1 MRIRK
6 LSEGTVNRIAAG
18 EVVERGASV
27 VKELVENAIDAGATA
42 IDVIFREGGRTLIRI
57 TDDGYGM
64 SPEELDL
71 AVERHATSKLK
82 DDELIEIATLGFR
95 GEALPSIGAVSR
107 MRIASRAKGAGE
119 AHAIRLAGG
128 RKEEVQPAALARGT
142 DIEVRDLF
150 FAVPARL
157 KFLKS
162 PRAETA
168 EAVETVKR
176 LALAHPAIAFSF
188 ASDDRRL
195 LDLPA
200 TPDHEAR
207 IARIMGPDFM
217 ANAVRIDAMR
227 EGVGLHGWAS
237 LPTYHRAQA
246 GHQYLFVN
254 GRPVRDKLIAGA
266 VKGAYADLLM
276 RARFPAVVLFISC
289 APQFVDVNVHPA
301 KAEVRFRDSGLVR
314 GLIVGAIREAL
325 GAGARRTSTSLAGAI
340 MPAPPPSRSEIAMGF
355 AASAPQGFA
364 EAQAAFL
371 LDGTTL
377 SAAIAEPLS
386 AESPDYPLGVARAQ
400 FHQNYI
406 VSQTGDGIVI
416 VDQHAA
422 HERIVYEK
430 LKAEYARKAIATQ
443 PLLVPEVVELDT
455 VAAERLADAAELL
468 ARAGLVIDCFG
479 DSTILVREIPAAL
492 GGGRIADMLRDL
504 ADELAAFDSA
514 ETVSE
519 RINHLLATIACH
531 HSVRSG
537 RALKPEEM
545 NALLREM
552 ERTPN
557 SGQCNHGRPTY
568 VRFTLDDIER
578 LFGRK

>member
-1 MRIRK
+1 MRIRR

-27 VKELVENAIDAGATA
+27 VKELVENAIDAGATT
-42 IDVIFREGGRTLIRI
+42 IDVIFRDGGRTLIRI

-107 MRIASRAKGAGE
+107 MRIASRAQGAAE
-119 AHAIRLAGG
+119 AHAIKLAGG
-128 RKEEVQPAALARGT
+128 RKEDVQPAALARGT

-176 LALAHPAIAFSF
+176 LALAHQEIAFSF

-200 TPDHEAR
+200 TSDAAAR
-207 IARIMGPDFM
+207 VARIMGPDFM

-227 EGVGLHGWAS
+227 EGVGLQGWAS

-325 GAGARRTSTSLAGAI
+325 GEGARRSSPSLAGA
-340 MPAPPPSRSEIAMGF
+340 MRPAPSPSRQAVDEAF
-355 AASAPQGFA
+355 AASAPRGFA

-371 LDGTTL
+371 LDGAL
-377 SAAIAEPLS
+377 SAATAEPLP
-386 AESPDYPLGVARAQ
+386 EHIPDHPLGIARAQ

-406 VSQTGDGIVI
+406 VSQTGNGIVI

-430 LKAEYARKAIATQ
+430 LKGEYARKAIATQ
-443 PLLVPEVVELDT
+443 PLLVPELIELDAA
-455 VAAERLADAAELL
+455 AAERLADASDLL
-468 ARAGLVIDCFG
+468 ASAGLVIDRFG
-479 DSTILVREIPAAL
+479 DSTILVREIPSAL
-492 GGGRIADMLRDL
+492 GGARIAEMLRDL

-514 ETVSE
+514 ETVEE

-531 HSVRSG
+531 HSVRAG
-537 RALKPEEM
+537 RVLKPEEM

-568 VRFTLDDIER
+568 VSFTLADIER

>member
-27 VKELVENAIDAGATA
+27 VKELTENAIDAGATG
-42 IDVIFREGGRTLIRI
+42 IDVIFRDGGRTLIRI
-57 TDDGYGM
+57 TDDGHGM
-64 SPEELDL
+64 SPDELDL
-71 AVERHATSKLK
+71 AVERHATSKLS
-82 DDELIEIATLGFR
+82 DDDLIEIATLGFR

-107 MRIASRAKGAGE
+107 MRIASRAEGAAE
-119 AHAIRLAGG
+119 AHAIKLAGG
-128 RKEEVQPAALARGT
+128 RKEDVQPAALARGT

-176 LALAHPAIAFSF
+176 LALAHPEIAFSF
-188 ASDDRRL
+188 TGDDRRL

-200 TPDHEAR
+200 TADAADR
-207 IARIMGPDFM
+207 VARIMGPDFM
-217 ANAVRIDAMR
+217 ANAVRIDALR
-227 EGVGLHGWAS
+227 EGVALQGWAS

-266 VKGAYADLLM
+266 VKGAYADVLM

-301 KAEVRFRDSGLVR
+301 KAEVRFRDGGLVR

-325 GAGARRTSTSLAGAI
+325 GAGARRTSTSLAAG
-340 MPAPPPSRSEIAMGF
+340 MRPQPSRQALDAGF

-364 EAQAAFL
+364 ETEQAAFL
-371 LDGTTL
+371 LDGTL

-386 AESPDYPLGVARAQ
+386 ADVADFPLGVARAQ

-430 LKAEYARKAIATQ
+430 LKVEHARKSIATQ
-443 PLLVPEVVELDT
+443 PLLVPELVELDAA
-455 VAAERLADAAELL
+455 AAERLVDAAELL
-468 ARAGLVIDCFG
+468 SQAGLVIDRFG
-479 DSTILVREIPAAL
+479 DGTILVREVPSAL
-492 GGGRIADMLRDL
+492 GGARIADMLRDL
-504 ADELAAFDSA
+504 ADELAASDSA
-514 ETVSE
+514 ETVEE

-537 RALKPEEM
+537 RVLKAEEM

-568 VRFTLDDIER
+568 VRFTLADIER

>member
-1 MRIRK
+1 MRIRR
-6 LSEGTVNRIAAG
+6 LAERTINRIAAG

-42 IDVIFREGGRTLIRI
+42 IDVIFRDGGKTLIRI
-57 TDDGYGM
+57 TDDGHGM

-82 DDELIEIATLGFR
+82 DDDLVEIATLGFR
-95 GEALPSIGAVSR
+95 GEALPSIGSVSR
-107 MRIASRAKGAGE
+107 MRIASRAAGAAE
-119 AHAIRLAGG
+119 AHAIKLAGG
-128 RKEEVQPAALARGT
+128 RKEEVQPAALAKGT

-162 PRAETA
+162 PRGETA

-176 LALAHPAIAFSF
+176 LALAHPGIAFSF

-200 TPDHEAR
+200 ATDAGER
-207 IARIMGPDFM
+207 VARIMGLDFM

-227 EGVGLHGWAS
+227 EGVALQGWAS

-266 VKGAYADLLM
+266 VKGAYADVLM

-301 KAEVRFRDSGLVR
+301 KAEVRFRDAGLVR
-314 GLIVGAIREAL
+314 GLIIGAIREAL
-325 GAGARRTSTSLAGAI
+325 GQGARRSASSLSTGI
-340 MPAPPPSRSEIAMGF
+340 RPAPPSRSMVEASL

-364 EAQAAFL
+364 ESEQAAFL
-371 LDGTTL
+371 LDGAL
-377 SAAIAEPLS
+377 SAVLAEPL
-386 AESPDYPLGVARAQ
+386 PDDVPDHPLGVARAQ

-430 LKAEYARKAIATQ
+430 LKVEYARRAIATQ
-443 PLLVPEVVELDT
+443 PLLVPEVVELDAA
-455 VAAERLADAAELL
+455 AAERLADAAELL
-468 ARAGLVIDCFG
+468 ARAGLVIDRFG
-479 DSTILVREIPAAL
+479 DSTILVREIPSAL
-492 GGGRIADMLRDL
+492 GGARIAAMLRDL
-504 ADELAAFDSA
+504 SDELAAFGSA
-514 ETVSE
+514 ETVEE

-537 RALKPEEM
+537 RVLKAEEM

-568 VRFTLDDIER
+568 VRFTLADIER

>member
-27 VKELVENAIDAGATA
+27 VKELVENAVDAGATA
-42 IDVIFREGGRTLIRI
+42 IDVIFRDGGRTLIRI

-82 DDELIEIATLGFR
+82 DDDLIEISTLGFR

-107 MRIASRAKGAGE
+107 MRIASRAQGAGE

-176 LALAHPAIAFSF
+176 LALAHPEIAFSF

-200 TPDHEAR
+200 AADAAER
-207 IARIMGPDFM
+207 VSRIMGPDFM

-227 EGVGLHGWAS
+227 EGVGLQGWAS

-325 GAGARRTSTSLAGAI
+325 GQGARRTSTSLAGALR
-340 MPAPPPSRSEIAMGF
+340 PAPPPTRQAVEAAL

-371 LDGTTL
+371 LDGAL
-377 SAAIAEPLS
+377 SAALAEPLS
-386 AESPDYPLGVARAQ
+386 AELPDYPLGVARAQ

-406 VSQTGDGIVI
+406 VSQTGDGIII

-430 LKAEYARKAIATQ
+430 LKAEYAGKTIATQ
-443 PLLVPEVVELDT
+443 PLLVPEVVELDAA
-455 VAAERLADAAELL
+455 AAERLADAAELL
-468 ARAGLVIDCFG
+468 ARAGLVIDRFG
-479 DSTILVREIPAAL
+479 DSTILVREIPSAL

-504 ADELAAFDSA
+504 ADELVAFDSA
-514 ETVSE
+514 ETVDE
-519 RINHLLATIACH
+519 RIKHVLATIACH

-537 RALKPEEM
+537 RALKSEEM

>member
-6 LSEGTVNRIAAG
+6 LPEGTVNRIAAG

-42 IDVIFREGGRTLIRI
+42 IDVIFRDGGRALIRI
-57 TDDGYGM
+57 TDDGHGM
-64 SPEELDL
+64 SPEELEL
-71 AVERHATSKLK
+71 AVERHATSKLN
-82 DDELIEIATLGFR
+82 DDDLIEIATLGFR

-107 MRIASRAKGAGE
+107 MRIASRAQGASE

-128 RKEEVQPAALARGT
+128 RKEEVQPAALAHGT

-176 LALAHPAIAFSF
+176 LALAHPAIAFTF

-200 TPDHEAR
+200 TSEAAAR
-207 IARIMGPDFM
+207 VARIMGPDFM
-217 ANAVRIDAMR
+217 ANAVRIDALR
-227 EGVGLHGWAS
+227 EGVGLQGWAS

-276 RARFPAVVLFISC
+276 RARFPAVVLFVSC

-301 KAEVRFRDSGLVR
+301 KAEVRFRDAGLVR
-314 GLIVGAIREAL
+314 GLIVGAIRQAL
-325 GAGARRTSTSLAGAI
+325 GEGARRTASSLASGI
-340 MPAPPPSRSEIAMGF
+340 RPAQPPSRQAVEAAF
-355 AASAPQGFA
+355 AASAPQGFQ
-364 EAQAAFL
+364 ESQAAFL
-371 LDGTTL
+371 LDGAL
-377 SAAIAEPLS
+377 SAAIVEPLPADMS
-386 AESPDYPLGVARAQ
+386 DHPLGVARAQ

-422 HERIVYEK
+422 HERIVYER
-430 LKAEYARKAIATQ
+430 LKAEYARKEIATQ
-443 PLLVPEVVELDT
+443 PLLVPEIVELD
-455 VAAERLADAAELL
+455 AAAVERLADAAELL
-468 ARAGLVIDCFG
+468 GRAGLVIDRFG
-479 DSTILVREIPAAL
+479 DSTILVREIPSAL
-492 GGGRIADMLRDL
+492 GGARIADMLRDL

-514 ETVSE
+514 ETVEE

-537 RALKPEEM
+537 RVLKAEEM

-552 ERTPN
+552 EQTPN

-568 VRFTLDDIER
+568 VSFTLADIER
-578 LFGRK
+578 LFGRR